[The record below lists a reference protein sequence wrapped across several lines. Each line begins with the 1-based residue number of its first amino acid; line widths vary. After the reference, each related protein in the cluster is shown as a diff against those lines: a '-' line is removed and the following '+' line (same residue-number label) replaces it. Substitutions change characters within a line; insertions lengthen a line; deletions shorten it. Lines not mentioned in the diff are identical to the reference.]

1 MDEDIK
7 KVIDTFVESHLGP
20 LIEDLSDQALQLK
33 FDKGATAKLAGWK
46 KLVFIDRI
54 IIIDHC

>member
-7 KVIDTFVESHLGP
+7 KVIDTFVKSHLGP

-33 FDKGATAKLAGWK
+33 FDKERQRSSQGGRDWYL
-46 KLVFIDRI
+46 
-54 IIIDHC
+54 